1 MKQLRL
7 SLYRKIL
14 GLACIILAFSG
25 IIIMLNSWQREAL
38 NERGTMRLAK
48 IFFLEARS
56 AERDFLAK
64 RDTALV
70 RSMKNSIEALLQ
82 TLSAHNDPSL
92 AVILRHIEEYRS
104 LANNLVSGV
113 KERGLTQDLGIE
125 GQFRKQVH
133 AVEEATKTS
142 GQTSLLVEMYLA
154 RRHEKDFINR
164 GSAKYVQNV
173 KETVQTFL
181 RSLDKTSLSKQEQL
195 SLRELMLTYQ
205 SGFEDYVRVTTLI
218 NTERN
223 RLDSVSA
230 SLTPMMD
237 AVVKD
242 RDAKAERYQN
252 FTRIAVVTLFIF
264 AIGIAVFLAKRISE
278 PVQALKEMAN
288 EVASG
293 NHNAHIE
300 LSTGDEFEALGE
312 AFNSMLASLRTSLE
326 EVREKSAEAE
336 RSAEEA
342 QLTRAIVEESSEHLA
357 QSIQSMLLA
366 MQNFAMGDLTVKLP
380 PDSNPAINN
389 LFRGFNGVVRDIGL
403 LVWEVVSAT
412 QAITIAGSLIA
423 RSTTD
428 IANGMKAQ
436 KERTSEI
443 AAAVEQISVTTN
455 ESTKQATFIAQ
466 EASEASG
473 AAQYGGESM
482 RQMVQNVGQV
492 SRVVMD
498 SSNTIEH
505 LGKSGEEIGEIV
517 SVIEDIA
524 DQTNL
529 LALNAAIEAAR
540 AGEQGRGFAVVAD
553 EVRKLAERTQKATKE
568 ISATIVLIQQNTK
581 NSVRSMNT
589 ATNLVRE
596 GGRFVNETTSALENI
611 IAKTSTVAEFMN
623 QLAKSTSEE
632 AEASALIAERI
643 GFVDILTESS
653 YAKAQNIADS
663 AEELAELTEKLQ
675 TVVSRFVL
683 VSGE

>member
-64 RDTALV
+64 RDTVFV
-70 RSMKNSIEALLQ
+70 RNMNNSIEALFQ

-92 AVILRHIEEYRS
+92 EAILRHIEEYRS
-104 LANNLVSGV
+104 LAKSLVSAL

-133 AVEEATKTS
+133 AVEEATKKS

-164 GSAKYVQNV
+164 GSAKYIQSV
-173 KETVQTFL
+173 KETVQAFL
-181 RSLDKTSLSKQEQL
+181 LNLDKTSLSKQEQL
-195 SLRELMLTYQ
+195 SLRELMLNYQ

-218 NTERN
+218 NTERD

-252 FTRIAVVTLFIF
+252 FTRVAVVTLFIF

-288 EVASG
+288 EVAAG
-293 NHNAHIE
+293 NHNVHIE

-312 AFNSMLASLRTSLE
+312 AFNTMLASLRTSLE

-380 PDSNPAINN
+380 QDSNPAINN

-428 IANGMKAQ
+428 IADGMKAQ

-443 AAAVEQISVTTN
+443 ATAVEEISVTTN

-466 EASEASG
+466 EAYEASG

-482 RQMVQNVGQV
+482 RQMVQNVERV
-492 SRVVMD
+492 SNVVMNA
-498 SSNTIEH
+498 SNTIEN

-568 ISATIVLIQQNTK
+568 ISATVVLIQQNTQR
-581 NSVRSMNT
+581 SVQSMNA

-596 GGRFVNETTSALENI
+596 GGRFVNETTNALENI
-611 IAKTSTVAEFMN
+611 IDKTSTVAEFMS
-623 QLAKSTSEE
+623 QLAKTTSEE
-632 AEASALIAERI
+632 AQASTLIAERI
-643 GFVDILTESS
+643 GFVDTLTENSH
-653 YAKAQNIADS
+653 AKSQSIADS

-675 TVVSRFVL
+675 VVVSRFVL
-683 VSGE
+683 VSEQ